1 MKKQIT
7 KEQFLKDVR
16 TEINNI
22 KKYAT
27 KAEINRLDFENL
39 NPDSKYKCIYG
50 QMTGICTSP
59 RASELI
65 FKSCARYISP
75 GDDYIKTDSFI
86 KLKSQIN
93 GKTIPDIKNNK
104 QFLNTR
110 REFGEIQ
117 HFSSLE
123 SYIMLPKAK
132 NKNIIS
138 YLKGETKKLVL

>member
-39 NPDSKYKCIYG
+39 EPENYNRCIYG
-50 QMTGICTSP
+50 QMTDDCTSP

-75 GDDYIKTDSFI
+75 GDNNIKINSFT

-93 GKTIPDIKNNK
+93 GKTIPGVKNNK
-104 QFLNTR
+104 QFANTR
-110 REFGEIQ
+110 IHYID

-123 SYIMLPKAK
+123 AYIMLPKAK

-138 YLKGETKKLVL
+138 YLKGETKKLIL